1 MLTPQILLDA
11 MDRAQFPVPAERE
24 RLQDLDA
31 ARDFQAAVNALRLDR
46 GDRAMGFKI
55 GFTNRSLW
63 PLYNVFNPIWA
74 PVWDRTVYQSDAK
87 PSVQIVDIDMNAIGK
102 PLSAFLLPRLEPEI
116 VLGLRHAP
124 ASSSLEDVADS
135 VEWVAHGF
143 EIVQCVYPEWS
154 FTAAESFAAQSLH
167 AALLIGPRR
176 KVLQHRQL
184 ATFLSAVRLN
194 MTCNGNVI
202 ADGDGTAVLDGPI
215 QAFAHLVGMLADQP
229 PLAEPLQLRAGS
241 IITTGTLTD
250 AQPLLHWLGDF
261 LVFQSTP
268 MREVARELER
278 RFDVT
283 VRVADGAVAERTV
296 TAWFSDESLED
307 ILLIVCRAADATCG
321 VRDTTVTIEP

>member
-229 PLAEPLQLRAGS
+229 PLPEPLQLRAGS

-250 AQPLLHWLGDF
+250 AQPLLPRQRWATGISSAASPEIAT
-261 LVFQSTP
+261 ST
-268 MREVARELER
+268 LEGPLMDLR
-278 RFDVT
+278 
-283 VRVADGAVAERTV
+283 
-296 TAWFSDESLED
+296 L
-307 ILLIVCRAADATCG
+307 AT
-321 VRDTTVTIEP
+321 